1 MLWKRVLDYFL
12 KLKQRFKRIKSI
24 MTQNRIPELN
34 QFVDEYGM
42 PIPIRQSTR
51 NNNQP
56 KKEVD
61 MWQRLKNP
69 TGTIFLP
76 EILKAVCAQ
85 QSKDDKLMMI
95 RMWWQ
100 REPKNAELMRKFMEV
115 LYHPKVLF
123 NFPDSPPPYVKNDSN
138 DFGMA
143 PNTLF
148 KAIRKI
154 PLFAECD
161 LKIANQMKRENSLI
175 QQLETMHKDEA
186 ALFWMMIQKE
196 LDQEVYPGLTED
208 FFREA
213 FSAVLPPKEVVVPVS
228 KPIPQAPTQKSKSFE
243 DEVKEFSETFDQN
256 VDEIINEVT
265 EKRGPGRPPKP
276 KAEVGEVTEKRGPG
290 RPPKPKQ

>member
-1 MLWKRVLDYFL
+1 MLWKHVLDYFL
-12 KLKQRFKRIKSI
+12 KLKQRIKRIRSI

-34 QFVDEYGM
+34 QYVDEYGM

-51 NNNQP
+51 NKNQP

-69 TGTIFLP
+69 IGTIFLP
-76 EILKAVCAQ
+76 EILKAICDQ
-85 QSKDDKLMMI
+85 ESKDDKIMMI

-115 LYHPKVLF
+115 LYHPMVKF
-123 NFPDSPPPYVKNDSN
+123 NFPDTPPPYMKNDSN

-154 PLFAECD
+154 ALFAECPT
-161 LKIANQMKRENSLI
+161 KIANQMKRENALI

-196 LDQEVYPGLTED
+196 LDQDVYPGLTED

-213 FSAVLPPKEVVVPVS
+213 FSAVLPPKIEQPT
-228 KPIPQAPTQKSKSFE
+228 PQKADVTPQKQTPQSFE
-243 DEVKEFSETFDQN
+243 DELDDFNESYGEN
-256 VDEIINEVT
+256 VENIINEVT

-276 KAEVGEVTEKRGPG
+276 KVDVPEVTEKRGPG
-290 RPPKPKQ
+290 RPPKPKA